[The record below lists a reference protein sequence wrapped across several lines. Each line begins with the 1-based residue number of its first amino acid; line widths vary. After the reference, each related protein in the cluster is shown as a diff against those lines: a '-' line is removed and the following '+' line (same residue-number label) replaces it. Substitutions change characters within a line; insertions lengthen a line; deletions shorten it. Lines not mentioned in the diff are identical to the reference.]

1 MRPNWGIMNSGPA
14 EERKLGWLE
23 GSGMSRLDR
32 TQDDLSFQLREAIQ
46 ESGMS
51 VYRIAK
57 RAGVKHAVVARFLSG
72 ERDLR
77 LETASKIAAVL
88 SLSLHSLPRTEYT
101 LNRMGKEK

>member
-1 MRPNWGIMNSGPA
+1 
-14 EERKLGWLE
+14 
-23 GSGMSRLDR
+23 MSRIDR
-32 TQDDLSFQLREAIQ
+32 KKDDLSIQLKEAIQ

-77 LETASKIAAVL
+77 LGTASKIAAAL
-88 SLSLHSLPRTEYT
+88 NLSLHSLPRAEYSS
-101 LNRMGKEK
+101 NRTSK